1 MCVLTRS
8 LLKRKQADELL
19 STARRLCSITYN
31 ANSELVNSCLVKHPF
46 VRLRLQLQLHLQP
59 QRKSVNQPTHT
70 ASYMR
75 RNSPSHHPNNAHSA
89 CLRPGPYLPPPGSR
103 QHHRTSP
110 CFSPRVPRPL
120 QTSRAL
126 HMCVH
131 QTHLALSVVR
141 HPRPSTQHRFQE
153 TRVAV
158 SLSPTLLGPARGRA
172 VGGERCELWRP
183 P

>member
-110 CFSPRVPRPL
+110 CFSPRVPRPPPDFP
-120 QTSRAL
+120 SSA
-126 HMCVH
+126 HV
-131 QTHLALSVVR
+131 
-141 HPRPSTQHRFQE
+141 RPSDAPC
-153 TRVAV
+153 AV
-158 SLSPTLLGPARGRA
+158 
-172 VGGERCELWRP
+172 CRP
-183 P
+183 PSPAFDSAPLPGDPGRYVAQSHTPRARPWPRGGRWAL

>member
-8 LLKRKQADELL
+8 LLKCKQADELL

-31 ANSELVNSCLVKHPF
+31 ANSELVIPCLVKHPL
-46 VRLRLQLQLHLQP
+46 VRLRLQLRLHLQP
-59 QRKSVNQPTHT
+59 QRKSVNQPTHS

-75 RNSPSHHPNNAHSA
+75 RNSPSHHSNNTYSA
-89 CLRPGPYLPPPGSR
+89 CLRPRPYLPPPGSR

-131 QTHLALSVVR
+131 QTHLALSVVC
-141 HPRPSTQHRFQE
+141 HPLSTASRRPGSLCRSVPHSSGPPVAARW
-153 TRVAV
+153 AV
-158 SLSPTLLGPARGRA
+158 SA
-172 VGGERCELWRP
+172 VSCGVP

>member
-110 CFSPRVPRPL
+110 CFSPRVPRPPPDFP
-120 QTSRAL
+120 SSA
-126 HMCVH
+126 HV
-131 QTHLALSVVR
+131 
-141 HPRPSTQHRFQE
+141 RPSDAPCAVCRPPSPAFDSAPLPGDPGC
-153 TRVAV
+153 RVAQ
-158 SLSPTLLGPARGRA
+158 SHTPRARPWPRGGR
-172 VGGERCELWRP
+172 
-183 P
+183 